1 MYNKIRVRVEKDD
14 IKGTKEETTI
24 FFLFIY
30 IVSYGA
36 LECFIFRDPI
46 VNSFRNH
53 SFICAH
59 SHNDY
64 WKILL
69 QNDWSVYCGY
79 IECVFLSSQ
88 RNSFVDLLEISV
100 MRL

>member
-1 MYNKIRVRVEKDD
+1 MYNKIRARVEKDD
-14 IKGTKEETTI
+14 IKGTRKETTI
-24 FFLFIY
+24 FFFYLFIY

-36 LECFIFRDPI
+36 LECFSFRDPI

-64 WKILL
+64 
-69 QNDWSVYCGY
+69 
-79 IECVFLSSQ
+79 
-88 RNSFVDLLEISV
+88 
-100 MRL
+100 